1 MKFGYLNRKLAAGSL
16 ALALSITSLTS
27 CHSYKENENGE
38 VYLDGTISYEDL
50 SDFKLIEMK
59 TLAGNRLYITNFS
72 SEKYYDVFTGLV
84 IHDLKDKNTANCLVH
99 EYKLGDYLVALDE
112 LKTEYTSDD
121 IKKVLEHIDQEY
133 KTETEKIK

>member
-1 MKFGYLNRKLAAGSL
+1 MVDEMGKQFLFVILFALLAAACLIGL
-16 ALALSITSLTS
+16 VALRV
-27 CHSYKENENGE
+27 YK
-38 VYLDGTISYEDL
+38 
-50 SDFKLIEMK
+50 
-59 TLAGNRLYITNFS
+59 GNRLYITNFS
-72 SEKYYDVFTGLV
+72 SEKYYDIFTGLV
-84 IHDLKDKNTANCLVH
+84 IDDLKDKNTANSLVH